1 MATAPKMFPGS
12 APSPGQ
18 DRGKA
23 QLRKDRM
30 IGLAALLVIAALMA
44 LLIWLASLGG
54 APTGIDS
61 FPLMP

>member
-1 MATAPKMFPGS
+1 MATAPKMFPESG
-12 APSPGQ
+12 PRPGQ

-23 QLRKDRM
+23 QLRKDRL
-30 IGLAALLVIAALMA
+30 IGLAALLVIAALMG